1 MQQKKNLVTLLAL
14 LLLLSLSSC
23 AHVDIA
29 DTEWCATRPDGSA
42 LCFKTLSNARR
53 SVEKD
58 IWDIER
64 VGQVCSTSD
73 TFAEW
78 KKAIL
83 KLCSKTRI
91 CRFEEVQVI
100 RNFDRNVKWASQA
113 RLP

>member
-1 MQQKKNLVTLLAL
+1 MAL
-14 LLLLSLSSC
+14 LLVLGLSAC
-23 AHVDIA
+23 AHVDIT
-29 DTEWCATRPDGSA
+29 DTEWCATKPDGSA

-58 IWDIER
+58 IWDVER

-100 RNFDRNVKWASQA
+100 RNFEKNVVWASKGVV
-113 RLP
+113 P